1 MYHFINFYNCKTVP
15 QFNDSLMVQ
24 INQGTSYRGNRTINV
39 FVFEDTRR
47 DVKKILQS
55 LRKKEN
61 NISKKAYISTRLPS
75 HQCDVPLVENLRFF
89 GKKMSYAPAF
99 IRTQLVNFSLFL
111 RKTYF
116 IISFMQ

>member
-1 MYHFINFYNCKTVP
+1 MP

-24 INQGTSYRGNRTINV
+24 INQGKSYRGNRTINV

-75 HQCDVPLVENLRFF
+75 PQCDVPLVENLRF
-89 GKKMSYAPAF
+89 
-99 IRTQLVNFSLFL
+99 I
-111 RKTYF
+111 
-116 IISFMQ
+116 